1 MKVLQ
6 VNKLYSPHIGGIER
20 VIQDIS
26 EGLAPR
32 YDVSVLVCQSKGKTS
47 DDVINGIRVKRAGSI
62 GTYFSMP
69 VSFPFLHYFKKIH
82 IFSDR

>member
-1 MKVLQ
+1 MKILQ

-26 EGLAPR
+26 ENLNDR
-32 YDVSVLVCQSKGKTS
+32 YDIEVLVCQPKGKTS
-47 DDVINGIRVKRAGSI
+47 DEVINGVKVRRSGSI

-69 VSFPFLHYFKKIH
+69 VSLPFLFHLPFL
-82 IFSDR
+82 

>member
-1 MKVLQ
+1 MKILQ

-26 EGLAPR
+26 EGLSDR
-32 YDVSVLVCQSKGKTS
+32 YDIEVLVCQPKGRTA
-47 DDVINGIRVKRAGSI
+47 DEVVNGIKVRRSGSI

-69 VSFPFLHYFKKIH
+69 VSMLLSRSTGI
-82 IFSDR
+82 IG